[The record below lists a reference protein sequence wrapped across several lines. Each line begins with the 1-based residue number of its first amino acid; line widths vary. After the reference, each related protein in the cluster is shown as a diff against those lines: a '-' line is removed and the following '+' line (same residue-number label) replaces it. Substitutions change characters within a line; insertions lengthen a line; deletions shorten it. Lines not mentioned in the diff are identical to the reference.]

1 MRSRKFDNPFK
12 TRLDIKFLSKKKFN
26 KYVYK
31 DGYQIVD
38 IRWDYQYN
46 KNHILFSSH
55 FTPTNFKYQYEQKL
69 NKNSKIIIIGNWRNM
84 VRFYRILDFANYKV
98 YLLK

>member
-1 MRSRKFDNPFK
+1 MRSRKLDTILK
-12 TRLDIKFLSKKKFN
+12 TRLDIKFLAKEKFN

-31 DGYQIVD
+31 DNYQIAD
-38 IRWDYQYN
+38 IRWTHQYN
-46 KNHILFSSH
+46 KNHILFVSH
-55 FTPTNFKYQYEQKL
+55 FTPVNFQYQYSQKL
-69 NKNSKIIIIGNWRNM
+69 NKKAKIIIMGDWRKM